1 MLTSIV
7 NCFKHSS
14 SMTVLLAVQLLQARR
29 ESAIDKSKILTDSAK
44 DKLQT
49 VIIAGESLFG
59 GQVAEI
65 RSLIL
70 NLSNILLWLVL

>member
-14 SMTVLLAVQLLQARR
+14 SMAVLLAVQLLHAWR

-59 GQVAEI
+59 GRVAVI

-70 NLSNILLWLVL
+70 NLSNILLLLFL